1 MATLRD
7 GHAAEISRLLG
18 AISAIIPRSVER
30 SVDKPVDCVGLSGH
44 NPQNA

>member
-1 MATLRD
+1 VATLRD

-18 AISAIIPRSVER
+18 ICFSVIPRSVER

-44 NPQNA
+44 NLQDT